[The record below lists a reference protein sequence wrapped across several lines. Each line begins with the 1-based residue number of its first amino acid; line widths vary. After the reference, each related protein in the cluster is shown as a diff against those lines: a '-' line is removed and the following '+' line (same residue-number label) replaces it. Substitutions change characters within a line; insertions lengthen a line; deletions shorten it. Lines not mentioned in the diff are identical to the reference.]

1 MLCGSLDGR
10 GVWREWIHAYV
21 WLSAFA
27 LHLKLLQHCFFFFPF
42 QTTTMAVFG
51 EGWAWILLHSFFEF
65 YLYLLLNTKN
75 ILYRGIAD

>member
-1 MLCGSLDGR
+1 MEGEFGENGYMHMYGWVPL
-10 GVWREWIHAYV
+10 
-21 WLSAFA
+21 LSTWNYCNIA
-27 LHLKLLQHCFFFFPF
+27 FFFPF

-51 EGWAWILLHSFFEF
+51 EGWARILLHSFFEF